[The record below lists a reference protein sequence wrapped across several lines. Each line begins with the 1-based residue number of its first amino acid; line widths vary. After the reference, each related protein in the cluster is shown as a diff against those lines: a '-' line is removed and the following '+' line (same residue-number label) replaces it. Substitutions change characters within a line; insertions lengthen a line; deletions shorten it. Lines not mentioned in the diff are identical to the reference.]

1 MPTRKL
7 KAENSTKKNLVGR
20 TVQRQTSR
28 SENSKGEKGTA
39 TSKTVF
45 KKDGSFARYKG
56 QFTPDNTDAKGKR
69 TVAVTKMKA
78 TDNPKKKT
86 IPLMNV
92 KAKSSS
98 YTEKVR
104 GSKSKD
110 APKSILSYGQAPNT
124 PEMIRKTYGKMAQQ
138 GEDITS
144 PNSPGGRA
152 LQKDIKSL
160 KPAGETAKSLS
171 RFTFPAKKGR
181 MKP

>member
-1 MPTRKL
+1 MPIRKL

-20 TVQRQTSR
+20 TVERQTS
-28 SENSKGEKGTA
+28 SSVNSKGEKGTA

-69 TVAVTKMKA
+69 TVGVTKMKH

-86 IPLMNV
+86 VPQMNV
-92 KAKSSS
+92 KSKSSS

-104 GSKSKD
+104 KSKPMAEPFKPMAMPKP
-110 APKSILSYGQAPNT
+110 APKM
-124 PEMIRKTYGKMAQQ
+124 PEMNIAPLRNMKVA
-138 GEDITS
+138 
-144 PNSPGGRA
+144 P
-152 LQKDIKSL
+152 IKL
-160 KPAGETAKSLS
+160 PK
-171 RFTFPAKKGR
+171 FPV